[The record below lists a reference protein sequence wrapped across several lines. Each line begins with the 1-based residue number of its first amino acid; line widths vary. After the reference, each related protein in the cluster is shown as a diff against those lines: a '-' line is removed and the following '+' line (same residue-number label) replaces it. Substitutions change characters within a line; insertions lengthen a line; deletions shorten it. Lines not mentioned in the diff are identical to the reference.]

1 MKKSALLLELESR
14 LQTEILFL
22 DGAMGTM
29 IQRYNLTEQDYR
41 GDRYPNSKID
51 LKGNAETLNFTR
63 PEIIKEIH
71 TQYLEA
77 GADIIETN
85 TFNANRISQKDFELE
100 DESFAFNQQAAK
112 IAIEAAN
119 AFMAKNPNRKCYV
132 AGSIGPTNRTAS
144 LSPDVNRPG
153 YRAVTF
159 DDLVAAYKEQV
170 EGLIAGG
177 CELFLPETA
186 FDTLNMKACLFAI
199 RQVEIERGVK
209 YPVMISVTI
218 TDASG
223 RTLSGQTVE
232 AFWNSVR
239 HFEPMSVG
247 LNCALGA
254 REMRPFL
261 VELARVADT
270 YISCYPNA
278 GLPNPLSATGYDET
292 PVMTGMQLR
301 SFSQDK
307 LVNIVGGCCGTTP
320 DHIRE
325 VVKTIREGAPRAVP
339 APPPRLRLS
348 GLEPL
353 NLSSNVNERPF
364 VMVGERT
371 NVTGSPQFAKMI
383 RENRLGDAVEVAR
396 QQVANGANIL
406 DVNFDEG
413 MLDGAKLMTEFLN
426 LLGAEPDITKIP
438 FMIDS
443 SKWEI
448 LEAGLKCVQGKAIVN
463 SISLKDGEEEF
474 LKKARTI
481 RQYGAAT
488 VVMAFD
494 ENGQAATK
502 EEKVRICERAY
513 KLLREKIDFPAE
525 DIIFDPNVLTVA
537 TGMEEHNSYGKDF
550 IDAVKEIKQKCP
562 GALTSG
568 GISNLSFSFRGQNK
582 VREAMHSVFLFHAIK
597 NGLDMGIVNAGMLE
611 VYEEIDPVLREKVED
626 VILNRSPEAA
636 EALIKL
642 AEKLKSESAGGK
654 AAVKSE
660 EWRNADL
667 QSRVTHSLVH
677 GIDSYIERDVA
688 EALTKMPRPLD
699 IIEGPLMTG
708 MKVVGELFG
717 AGKMFLPQ
725 VVKSARVMKR
735 AVAYLEPMMEAEK
748 AKSTSKSQGVIVMAT
763 VKGDVHDIGKNIVG
777 VVLACNGYRVV
788 DLGVMVNVA
797 QIMKAI
803 EVHQADMIGLSG
815 LITPSLDEMAFN
827 LSEFEKAGLK
837 LPILIGGATTSKVH
851 TSVKLDPKYSFPV
864 VHVPDASQVIEH
876 CQKLLLSTEKEKVYT
891 AYKDDARLIREAFEK
906 KKANEVPPMSIEEAR
921 QYKLQT
927 DWANAD
933 IAVPE
938 RLGVFEL
945 YPKVE
950 ELTEYIDWSPF
961 FWTWGLKGVFPAILE
976 HPKYGEEATKLY
988 RDATA
993 MIQKIR
999 EGLWMKPRSLV
1010 GLYPANS
1017 KDEVIEVYA
1026 DAQNRTQALASFPM
1040 LRQRS
1045 QQVFNGK
1052 TAYCLSDFIA
1062 PADSGRVD
1070 YLGMFA
1076 VTSGAEIE
1084 ARARK
1089 FEEAKD
1095 DYSSLMV
1102 KALADRFAEANA
1114 EWTHKKVRDLFGY
1127 GIHENLKREE
1137 MIAEKY
1143 RGIRPA
1149 PGYPAC
1155 PRHEDKRTF
1164 WSLMQ
1169 VKERVGIDLT
1179 ESMAM
1184 TPASSVSGF
1193 YFQHPEARYFT
1204 VGPQE

>member
-1 MKKSALLLELESR
+1 MKKSPLLKELETR
-14 LQTEILFL
+14 LAKEILFL

-29 IQRYNLTEQDYR
+29 IQQYKLQEQDYR
-41 GDRYPNSKID
+41 GDRYPNSNID

-71 TQYLEA
+71 TQYMAA
-77 GADIIETN
+77 GADIVETN

-100 DESFAFNQQAAK
+100 DESFAFNKKAAE

-119 AFMAKNPNRKCYV
+119 AFMQANPNRKVYV

-153 YRAVTF
+153 YRAVSF
-159 DDLVAAYKEQV
+159 DDLVAAYREQV
-170 EGLIAGG
+170 EGLLAGG

-186 FDTLNMKACLFAI
+186 FDTLNLKACLFAI
-199 RQVEIERGVK
+199 RQVENERGVK

-261 VELARVADT
+261 AELSRVADCF
-270 YISCYPNA
+270 ISCYPNA
-278 GLPNPLSATGYDET
+278 GLPNPLSTTGYDET
-292 PVMTGMQLR
+292 PVMTGSQLR
-301 SFSQDK
+301 SFSQEG

-325 VVKTIREGAPRAVP
+325 VIKTVRDGVPRAVP
-339 APPPRLRLS
+339 VAPPRMRLS
-348 GLEPL
+348 GLESF
-353 NLSSNVNERPF
+353 NLANAKETPF
-364 VMVGERT
+364 VMIGERT
-371 NVTGSPQFAKMI
+371 NVTGSPAFAKMV
-383 RENRLGDAVEVAR
+383 RENRMNDAVEVAR
-396 QQVANGANIL
+396 QQVGSGANIL

-413 MLDGAKLMTEFLN
+413 MLDGAKYMTEFLN
-426 LLGAEPDITKIP
+426 LLASEPDIVKIP

-448 LEAGLKCVQGKAIVN
+448 IEAGLKCVQGKAIVN
-463 SISLKDGEEEF
+463 SISLKDGEEAF
-474 LKKARTI
+474 LQKAALI

-494 ENGQAATK
+494 EQGQAATK
-502 EEKVRICERAY
+502 DDKVRICERAY
-513 KLLREKIDFPAE
+513 KLLREKLNFPAE

-537 TGMEEHNSYGKDF
+537 TGMEEHNSYAADF
-550 IDAVKEIKQKCP
+550 IEAVKEIKVRCP

-582 VREAMHSVFLFHAIK
+582 VREAMHSVFLYHAVK

-611 VYEEIDPVLREKVED
+611 VYDDIDPKLRRLVED
-626 VILNRSPEAA
+626 VILNKSPEAP
-636 EALIKL
+636 EELIKL
-642 AEKLKSESAGGK
+642 AESMKNDKAGVK
-654 AAVKSE
+654 AVKTE
-660 EWRNADL
+660 EWRDGDL
-667 QSRVTHSLVH
+667 QARITHSLVH
-677 GIDSYIERDVA
+677 GIDAHIEKDVA
-688 EALTKMPRPLD
+688 EALKFYPIPLH

-717 AGKMFLPQ
+717 EGKMFLPQ

-735 AVAYLEPMMEAEK
+735 AVAYLEPMMEAS
-748 AKSTSKSQGVIVMAT
+748 KSTEKSQGVIVMAT

-797 QIMKAI
+797 QIMKSA
-803 EVHQADMIGLSG
+803 EQENADMIGLSG

-827 LSEFEKAGLK
+827 LGEFQKAGLK
-837 LPILIGGATTSKVH
+837 IPVLIGGATTSKVH
-851 TSVKLDPKYSFPV
+851 TAVKLDQHYGFPV

-876 CQKLLLSTEKEKVYT
+876 CQKLLLSSPRDKAYADYKKESAEVRT
-891 AYKDDARLIREAFEK
+891 AYELRRK
-906 KKANEVPPMSIEEAR
+906 NEEPPMSIERAR
-921 QYKLQT
+921 EYRFVT
-927 DWANAD
+927 DWKTQE
-933 IAVPE
+933 IAQPS

-961 FWTWGLKGVFPAILE
+961 FWTWGLKGAYPTILDS
-976 HPKYGEEATKLY
+976 PKYGEEATKLFK
-988 RDATA
+988 DAQA
-993 MIQKIR
+993 MIKRLR

-1010 GLYPANS
+1010 GIYPANA
-1017 KDEVIEVYA
+1017 KDDTIRVFQSP
-1026 DAQNRTQALASFPM
+1026 DDLAEPLAEFPM

-1045 QQVFNGK
+1045 PQVFNG
-1052 TAYCLSDFIA
+1052 TNAFCLADFIA
-1062 PADSGRVD
+1062 PAESNRTD

-1076 VTSGAEIE
+1076 VTSGFEVE
-1084 ARARK
+1084 ARANK
-1089 FEEAKD
+1089 FAEAKD
-1095 DYSSLMV
+1095 DYSSILL

-1114 EWTHKKVRDLFGY
+1114 EWTHKKVRDIFGY
-1127 GIHENLKREE
+1127 GLHENLKTEE
-1137 MIAEKY
+1137 LIQEKY

-1164 WSLMQ
+1164 WKLMQ
-1169 VKERVGIDLT
+1169 VQERVGIELT

-1184 TPASSVSGF
+1184 YPGSSVSGF
-1193 YFQHPEARYFT
+1193 YFQHPAARYFT
-1204 VGPQE
+1204 VGPQD